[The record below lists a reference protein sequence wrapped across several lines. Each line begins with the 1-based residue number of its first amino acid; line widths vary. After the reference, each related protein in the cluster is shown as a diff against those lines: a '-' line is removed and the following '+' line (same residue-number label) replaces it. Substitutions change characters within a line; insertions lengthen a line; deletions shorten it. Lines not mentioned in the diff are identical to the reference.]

1 MKRGGGKNKENIML
15 TVDCFKSMCMLSNS
29 EIGKQV
35 KNYYLDLEKIF
46 KQYIILEFQEK
57 QLQLTQEKLKYLKL
71 YNQNIQRHKY
81 HKFNLRG
88 PCFYVVVQGVEP
100 LDGIIRPEYE

>member
-1 MKRGGGKNKENIML
+1 
-15 TVDCFKSMCMLSNS
+15 MCMLSNS

-57 QLQLTQEKLKYLKL
+57 QLQLTQEK
-71 YNQNIQRHKY
+71 
-81 HKFNLRG
+81 
-88 PCFYVVVQGVEP
+88 E
-100 LDGIIRPEYE
+100 

>member
-1 MKRGGGKNKENIML
+1 MLIDMKVYDRKNNGKSKLTKNFILDTEFKVQKATLNKKGGSGLLKENIML
-15 TVDCFKSMCMLSNS
+15 TIDCFKSMCMLSNS

-57 QLQLTQEKLKYLKL
+57 QLQLTQEK
-71 YNQNIQRHKY
+71 
-81 HKFNLRG
+81 
-88 PCFYVVVQGVEP
+88 E
-100 LDGIIRPEYE
+100 